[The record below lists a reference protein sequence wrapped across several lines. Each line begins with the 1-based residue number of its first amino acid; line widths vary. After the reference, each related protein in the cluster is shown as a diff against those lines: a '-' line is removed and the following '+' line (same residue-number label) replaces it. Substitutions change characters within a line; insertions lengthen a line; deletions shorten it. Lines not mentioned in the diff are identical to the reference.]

1 MQPVGILLLAAAAA
15 AVAAAA
21 AAERKLRYRCSLQE
35 VKANLSSEHLYA
47 TWAASPCIDLC

>member
-15 AVAAAA
+15 AAAAA
-21 AAERKLRYRCSLQE
+21 TCAERKLGHRCSLQE
-35 VKANLSSEHLYA
+35 VTANLSSEHLYA

>member
-15 AVAAAA
+15 AAATC
-21 AAERKLRYRCSLQE
+21 AERKLGHRCSLQE
-35 VKANLSSEHLYA
+35 VTANLSSEHLYA